1 MNPAYRLN
9 CPKCQRTLAITPAQ
23 AGESLTC
30 ECGHELTVP
39 TLRQLRQLPTC
50 NTDQGAAARPTGP
63 PAKPW
68 SRSRGFTFALGLLL
82 VAVGVLV
89 HFRLA
94 PQRKALDISPP
105 AFQEI
110 DRDVQ
115 QLPAKE
121 SWDAWKYFRQQK
133 LDDRPT
139 PDFVKNRSKH
149 RELTAL
155 LYAAWAT
162 TASGL
167 ALMAA
172 AWLWP
177 HPPSP
182 SHP

>member
-1 MNPAYRLN
+1 MQTSSALFLRPRSTIKTQSMNPAYRLN

-63 PAKPW
+63 PAK
-68 SRSRGFTFALGLLL
+68 
-82 VAVGVLV
+82 
-89 HFRLA
+89 
-94 PQRKALDISPP
+94 RKALDISPP